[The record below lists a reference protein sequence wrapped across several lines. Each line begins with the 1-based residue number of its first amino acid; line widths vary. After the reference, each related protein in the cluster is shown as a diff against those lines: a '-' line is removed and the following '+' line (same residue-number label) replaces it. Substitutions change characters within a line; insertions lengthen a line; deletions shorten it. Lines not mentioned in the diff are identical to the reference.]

1 MSRFSTEYL
10 NRYTLNGFTDKRGHA
25 WHRDITNPA
34 TLLNS
39 FPGAIPMDRLVG
51 DNGLF
56 GFQIVDAPIYVQ
68 IDGVMLPVDGRK
80 AQVRTDNGAVMGIHS
95 DRYTGHDYSKWLVD
109 NLSKLTGNGTDFAN
123 AGLLN
128 DGAQGWVQI
137 EMPENIGIAGGVIVR
152 PFLLA
157 QTSFDGSLATT
168 YKTGFTNVVCDN
180 THAMFMREAGETYKR
195 RHTSKSEFDLLSAA
209 DALNTLYAVAENVTA
224 DIERLLAA
232 DVSDSAWSKFI
243 TAHVPTENEKGE
255 ALSARS
261 IALADTKRQAL
272 TGLYR
277 TDIRV
282 APWAGTAW
290 GVMQAVNTYNEHLS
304 IVRNVDPYERKMT
317 RAVKGQTLAD
327 DRSALVTLAGVLN
340 RGDLLSV

>member
-10 NRYTLNGFTDKRGHA
+10 NKYTLNGFTDARGMA
-25 WHRDITNPA
+25 WHRDIHDPS
-34 TLLNS
+34 TLLNT

-56 GFQIVDAPIYVQ
+56 GFEIVDAPLYVQ

-80 AQVRTDNGAVMGIHS
+80 AQVRSDTGAVMGIHS
-95 DRYTGHDYSKWLVD
+95 DKYVGHGYAKWLVEQ
-109 NLSKLTGNGTDFAN
+109 LSKLTGDSTGFAN

-128 DGAQGWVQI
+128 DGAQAWVQI
-137 EMPENIGIAGGVIVR
+137 EMPENVGIAGGVVVR

-180 THAMFMREAGETYKR
+180 THARFMSEPGEVYKR

-209 DALNTLYAVAENVTA
+209 DALNTLSMVADSVTA
-224 DIERLLAA
+224 DIEKLLAV
-232 DVSDSAWSKFI
+232 DVSDVQWGQFV
-243 TAHVPTENEKGE
+243 TAHVPTEDNKGE

-277 TDIRV
+277 TDVRV
-282 APWAGTAW
+282 QPWAGTAW
-290 GVMQAVNTYNEHLS
+290 GVVQAVNTYNEHLS

-317 RAVKGQTLAD
+317 RAVKGEIETADRGALATLA
-327 DRSALVTLAGVLN
+327 RVIE
-340 RGDLLSV
+340 RPDLIG